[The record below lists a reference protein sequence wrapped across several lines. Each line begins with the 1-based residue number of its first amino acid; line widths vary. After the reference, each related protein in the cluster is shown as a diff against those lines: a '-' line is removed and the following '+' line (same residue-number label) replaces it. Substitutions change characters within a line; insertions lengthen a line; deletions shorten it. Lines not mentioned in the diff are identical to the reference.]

1 LYAPHGP
8 ASHWAEISNLLQSW
22 GSPGLLLLSLLD
34 SVGLPI
40 VGGVDALLIAV
51 AMRQPRQA
59 YLAAMC
65 AIAGSIVGSLVLFV
79 IARRGGEL
87 LLEKHIRGQRGARLH
102 AWFEEYGLLTVFIP
116 ALSPIPLPMKIPVF
130 CAGALNVRISYFA
143 GVLLVARTL
152 RYFGLAY
159 LGSHYGPDSGHFLRT
174 HIWAILA
181 ITIALGL
188 LAVGIIHLMRRRS
201 GGRVEEAVREK

>member
-1 LYAPHGP
+1 M
-8 ASHWAEISNLLQSW
+8 
-22 GSPGLLLLSLLD
+22 LSLLD

-59 YLAAMC
+59 YFAAMC
-65 AIAGSIVGSLVLFV
+65 AIAGSILGSLVLFV

-87 LLEKHIRGQRGARLH
+87 LLEKHIRGQRGTRLH

-159 LGSHYGPDSGHFLRT
+159 LGSHYGPDTRDFLRT

-181 ITIALGL
+181 TTITLGL
-188 LAVGIIHLMRRRS
+188 LAVGIIHLMRQRS
-201 GGRVEEAVREK
+201 GGQVEEAVREK

>member
-1 LYAPHGP
+1 VSLYAPHGP
-8 ASHWAEISNLLQSW
+8 VSHWAEISNLLQSW

-34 SVGLPI
+34 SVVLPI

-59 YLAAMC
+59 YFAAMC

-130 CAGALNVRISYFA
+130 CAGALNVRI
-143 GVLLVARTL
+143 
-152 RYFGLAY
+152 
-159 LGSHYGPDSGHFLRT
+159 
-174 HIWAILA
+174 
-181 ITIALGL
+181 
-188 LAVGIIHLMRRRS
+188 
-201 GGRVEEAVREK
+201 